1 MYDCLFHK
9 LLLNN
14 NILFVKN
21 FQLKNGNEVR
31 IFALPVYNNYM
42 TLCVVTVVLI
52 KFAADYF
59 LCNNNYIS

>member
-21 FQLKNGNEVR
+21 FQLKNRNEVR
-31 IFALPVYNNYM
+31 ILALPVYINV
-42 TLCVVTVVLI
+42 TLCVVTVVPI
-52 KFAADYF
+52 KFADDCF
-59 LCNNNYIS
+59 LCNNIIVLD